1 MNALARFEGFMQA
14 VMDRRV
20 VRLLGGTLQP
30 VELAQ
35 AMARSMEA
43 ERSGTDAPNRFRL
56 LIHPEDYADMRVLDD
71 ELERKLGQY
80 AVELAR
86 ERGLNFPAA
95 PEVSLAADGS
105 VERGAV
111 RVEATTVGPAPA
123 AGTES
128 PWQRPSRSTGAAVF
142 FEIPGAPSP
151 LPLDHF
157 PFAIGRRPGQYLVL
171 PDARVSRDHA
181 VVEQVDGRYRLRDLG
196 SRNGTLI
203 NGQEV
208 SEADLRDGDRLTI
221 GGFEVTVRVSH

>member
-1 MNALARFEGFMQA
+1 MRTTSGTTSMPSSAARSGVRSAVLSVTMATTAGNCRGAPCLQSSYMNALARFEGFMQA

-43 ERSGTDAPNRFRL
+43 ERSGTEAPNRFRL
-56 LIHPEDYADMRVLDD
+56 LLHPEDYADMRVLDS

-128 PWQRPSRSTGAAVF
+128 PWRRPSRSTG
-142 FEIPGAPSP
+142 
-151 LPLDHF
+151 
-157 PFAIGRRPGQYLVL
+157 
-171 PDARVSRDHA
+171 
-181 VVEQVDGRYRLRDLG
+181 
-196 SRNGTLI
+196 
-203 NGQEV
+203 
-208 SEADLRDGDRLTI
+208 
-221 GGFEVTVRVSH
+221 